1 MCKQILGVQTQTTN
15 IGVLLELGRIPLSV
29 SAVKFAVKNW
39 ERIRLGNGNE
49 ILTDAYKDG
58 ELSWD
63 LCIKS
68 LLECNGMLNF
78 YQDASGCPYP
88 FVHKKMFERLKD
100 NFHQEAFEK
109 IRSDSS
115 KLRTYALFKN
125 EVGFEQYLTDMKNV
139 QERILVTKFRLSN
152 HRLMIE
158 VGRHDDTAKEERFC
172 PFCPQAVE
180 HETHFMF
187 TCPTYS
193 HLRERYLQPITNS
206 IRSFQYLPHD

>member
-1 MCKQILGVQTQTTN
+1 
-15 IGVLLELGRIPLSV
+15 
-29 SAVKFAVKNW
+29 
-39 ERIRLGNGNE
+39 
-49 ILTDAYKDG
+49 
-58 ELSWD
+58 
-63 LCIKS
+63 
-68 LLECNGMLNF
+68 MLNF

-152 HRLMIE
+152 HRLKSVVMMIRRKRN
-158 VGRHDDTAKEERFC
+158 GFARF
-172 PFCPQAVE
+172 V
-180 HETHFMF
+180 
-187 TCPTYS
+187 
-193 HLRERYLQPITNS
+193 LRL
-206 IRSFQYLPHD
+206 